1 MSNTPTKGC
10 PRCDDYDEV
19 VEELK
24 KEKDSHE
31 QKTKSELH
39 KCEERHKKKDT
50 KIKGLEKKILT
61 MTIAAVVGG
70 TIIGREF
77 IDEIASYL
85 KSFNSVKNAAD
96 ALSGSLPVITVS
108 KNEEEEREE
117 DIEEINEYPTL
128 TFAPRKPSTTEWPPM
143 VSTSN
148 IDFDF
153 ADRFD
158 LISLITEDALQQ
170 NEQAYMSMSIKDTFE
185 PSSRIYDLTKYSIDI
200 PYTEAFKEY
209 PSVYTTADM
218 TTFVVPESDA
228 WALLVLPC
236 FINKRR
242 RRV

>member
-1 MSNTPTKGC
+1 MKKIILKIIYIYKININNFL
-10 PRCDDYDEV
+10 
-19 VEELK
+19 LK
-24 KEKDSHE
+24 KLSEKYTLILFS
-31 QKTKSELH
+31 TKA
-39 KCEERHKKKDT
+39 KPDR
-50 KIKGLEKKILT
+50 GLINGRNT
-61 MTIAAVVGG
+61 MNNK
-70 TIIGREF
+70 EF

-185 PSSRIYDLTKYSIDI
+185 PSSRIYDLTKYSMDI